1 MFLGMDK
8 FNADNLLPINYWFC
22 KLVAL
27 KVAASESYSD
37 KPYNK
42 KLKNG
47 IQ

>member
-37 KPYNK
+37 FGAKVDVLAK
-42 KLKNG
+42 
-47 IQ
+47 